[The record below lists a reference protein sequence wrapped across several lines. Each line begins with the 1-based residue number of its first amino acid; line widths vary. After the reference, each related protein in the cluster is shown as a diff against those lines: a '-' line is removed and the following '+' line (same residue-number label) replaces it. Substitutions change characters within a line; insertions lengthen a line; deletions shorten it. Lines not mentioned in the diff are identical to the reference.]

1 MTQHIFRRFRLFAI
15 AGLLQLWVAAYGQDA
30 GVTSFEVPAGGT
42 LYEQVTLGK
51 TEMKSISGEVMYS
64 YPLALKP
71 TEGKLPKI
79 KVKVALPKGKTLKS
93 VGTLI
98 VNIPPGGS
106 APILAQATC
115 ANLGVGSAAIQ
126 SAAKHDW
133 PYLASLGLAVAEY
146 ARKQNPRVKVIFAGF
161 SAGGFAAELAT
172 YHDVTRTSGLIQIG
186 SFPMTGNNALPPTC
200 PSVILVG
207 QGDFNLEQA
216 STALQV
222 QSVRGAKIELL
233 THSGG
238 HSWGTQADQ
247 GRAIKTLLGVM
258 SGQPQEGLRP
268 GTNLTPRLLTLKAR
282 DAIREIGPPF
292 NADYGVNIEISNTFD
307 WKKALVSKDF
317 PHEFPEA
324 VLTGG
329 SWYLTG
335 FAVPSQK
342 FYVNISFLPRGNK
355 VQYQTFPESVPWKDV
370 VRALKLPNVS
380 NAVERSTRLWTL
392 QFGDEFTDYEVEA
405 MHHDMGGLLTF
416 ALRGQ
421 QTDINP
427 TFRKVTVSTSPQNGN
442 QVSSIGINFP
452 PTKTVPAILSAL
464 GLSPEN
470 VTVEKGRIEDGQL
483 EAWNVKPKRAVPR
496 LDEIDLTKLA
506 SHWYV
511 AIRPSF
517 R

>member
-133 PYLASLGLAVAEY
+133 PYLASLGLAAAEY

-247 GRAIKTLLGVM
+247 SGAVKTLLAMTAGKRSPGLHVNPDM
-258 SGQPQEGLRP
+258 VSQLLRIKPQ
-268 GTNLTPRLLTLKAR
+268 
-282 DAIREIGPPF
+282 DASLAFGYPTDFTMEFVRRRGE
-292 NADYGVNIEISNTFD
+292 VFD
-307 WKKALVSKDF
+307 WKKALVSKNFPSDF
-317 PHEFPEA
+317 PRATIADASWKLAGCPVSSTYVTIVFHPQGNRVLFDTDPVAVARGDLLKALQLPPVINEEENRGKNHEWQLDFGTYFPDHIVTAREPG
-324 VLTGG
+324 VLTQIDFEPRNQP
-329 SWYLTG
+329 SATWPDENRIIFYIYLNRVKDI
-335 FAVPSQK
+335 AL
-342 FYVNISFLPRGNK
+342 SFPTSTTRSEIL
-355 VQYQTFPESVPWKDV
+355 KD
-370 VRALKLPNVS
+370 
-380 NAVERSTRLWTL
+380 
-392 QFGDEFTDYEVEA
+392 
-405 MHHDMGGLLTF
+405 
-416 ALRGQ
+416 
-421 QTDINP
+421 
-427 TFRKVTVSTSPQNGN
+427 
-442 QVSSIGINFP
+442 
-452 PTKTVPAILSAL
+452 L
-464 GLSPEN
+464 GLTESSVVLKALQKQEHFSEGWSCTPKKPSPWFR
-470 VTVEKGRIEDGQL
+470 VIDMEKQAKG
-483 EAWNVKPKRAVPR
+483 WSVF
-496 LDEIDLTKLA
+496 
-506 SHWYV
+506 
-511 AIRPSF
+511 IRSKYG
-517 R
+517 